1 MGECFSLK
9 IAAAEL
15 LEPISLAGTPGATF
29 RDKFVLRKSSA
40 FSSIEHYFSDRLL
53 DRRAKDRLCHDAGA
67 PSLGTVDAHE

>member
-40 FSSIEHYFSDRLL
+40 FSSIEHYFSDRHLVLL
-53 DRRAKDRLCHDAGA
+53 C
-67 PSLGTVDAHE
+67 